1 MKTTVAVGCDHAG
14 YELKEKLITFL
25 QEKGYEVKDY
35 GTNSDESVDYPD
47 FAKAVAQSIV
57 DGKSSCG
64 VLICGSGNGINIT
77 ANKIKGIR
85 AALCWRRELA
95 RLARMHNDA
104 NIVSLP
110 ARFINFEEAEK
121 TVETFLTTDFEAGG
135 RHEQRVEKI
144 EGESKPKKQPVK

>member
-1 MKTTVAVGCDHAG
+1 MKTTIAIGCDHAG

-25 QEKGYEVKDY
+25 NDKGYEVKDY

-57 DGKSSCG
+57 DGKSRYG

-121 TVETFLTTDFEAGG
+121 TVETFLTTDFETGG

-144 EGESKPKKQPVK
+144 EGEPKPKKQPVK